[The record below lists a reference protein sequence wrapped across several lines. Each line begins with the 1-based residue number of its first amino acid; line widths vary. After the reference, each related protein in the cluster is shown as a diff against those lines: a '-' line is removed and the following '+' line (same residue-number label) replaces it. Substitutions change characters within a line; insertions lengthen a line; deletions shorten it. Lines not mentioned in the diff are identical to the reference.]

1 MYTRNIKP
9 IKCCRSRKVLAHVR
23 FSIRKPGM
31 IIELFVTVVPDSV
44 FSGYRPKNQSVKLLF
59 EDPSTKHVK
68 LFALS

>member
-1 MYTRNIKP
+1 
-9 IKCCRSRKVLAHVR
+9 
-23 FSIRKPGM
+23 M